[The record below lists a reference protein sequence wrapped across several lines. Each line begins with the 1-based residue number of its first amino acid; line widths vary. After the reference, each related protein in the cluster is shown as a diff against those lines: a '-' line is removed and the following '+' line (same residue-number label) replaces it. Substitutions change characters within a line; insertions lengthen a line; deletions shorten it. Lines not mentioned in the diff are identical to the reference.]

1 MKKFENFKENLKVL
15 KEAGKQDLKN
25 EFVTGGII
33 NKFYIQ
39 FELSWKVLKE
49 LLVYE
54 GVTEAANGSPREIIK
69 AAYRTY
75 DFINEEIWLSML
87 SERNSTSHVYDKKAD
102 ASFTVLIAP
111 GERPRTPLKIK
122 IKERLRPQMGA
133 SNHFILFCISFIWPL
148 FRDEN

>member
-33 NKFYIQ
+33 KKFYIQ

-87 SERNSTSHVYDKKAD
+87 SERNSTSHVYDKKAAKTLVEKIISEYID
-102 ASFTVLIAP
+102 SFVDLEKHIE
-111 GERPRTPLKIK
+111 ERYRNI
-122 IKERLRPQMGA
+122 
-133 SNHFILFCISFIWPL
+133 ISTL
-148 FRDEN
+148 

>member
-75 DFINEEIWLSML
+75 DFINEETWLSML
-87 SERNSTSHVYDKKAD
+87 SERNSTSHVYDKKAAKALVEKIISEYID
-102 ASFTVLIAP
+102 TFVDLEEHIE
-111 GERPRTPLKIK
+111 ERYRNI
-122 IKERLRPQMGA
+122 
-133 SNHFILFCISFIWPL
+133 ISTL
-148 FRDEN
+148 

>member
-87 SERNSTSHVYDKKAD
+87 SERNSTSHVYDKKAAKALVEKIISEYID
-102 ASFTVLIAP
+102 TFVDLEEHIE
-111 GERPRTPLKIK
+111 ERYRNI
-122 IKERLRPQMGA
+122 
-133 SNHFILFCISFIWPL
+133 ISTL
-148 FRDEN
+148 

>member
-87 SERNSTSHVYDKKAD
+87 SERNSTSHVYDKKAAKALVEKIISEYID
-102 ASFTVLIAP
+102 SFVDLEKHIE
-111 GERPRTPLKIK
+111 ERYRNI
-122 IKERLRPQMGA
+122 
-133 SNHFILFCISFIWPL
+133 ISTL
-148 FRDEN
+148 

>member
-87 SERNSTSHVYDKKAD
+87 SERNSASHVYDKKAAKTLVEKIISEYID
-102 ASFTVLIAP
+102 SFVDLEKHIE
-111 GERPRTPLKIK
+111 ERYQNI
-122 IKERLRPQMGA
+122 
-133 SNHFILFCISFIWPL
+133 ISTL
-148 FRDEN
+148 

>member
-1 MKKFENFKENLKVL
+1 MKKFENFRENLKVL

-87 SERNSTSHVYDKKAD
+87 SERNSTSHVYDKKAAKTLVEKIISEYID
-102 ASFTVLIAP
+102 SFVDLEKHIE
-111 GERPRTPLKIK
+111 ERYRNI
-122 IKERLRPQMGA
+122 
-133 SNHFILFCISFIWPL
+133 ISTL
-148 FRDEN
+148 

>member
-54 GVTEAANGSPREIIK
+54 GVTGAANGSPREIIK

-87 SERNSTSHVYDKKAD
+87 SERNSTSHVYDKKA
-102 ASFTVLIAP
+102 AKTLV
-111 GERPRTPLKIK
+111 EKI
-122 IKERLRPQMGA
+122 
-133 SNHFILFCISFIWPL
+133 ISEYIDTFVDLEEHIEKRYRNIISTL
-148 FRDEN
+148 

>member
-87 SERNSTSHVYDKKAD
+87 SERNSASHVYDKKAAKTLVEKIISEYID
-102 ASFTVLIAP
+102 SFVDLEKHIE
-111 GERPRTPLKIK
+111 ERYRNI
-122 IKERLRPQMGA
+122 
-133 SNHFILFCISFIWPL
+133 ISTL
-148 FRDEN
+148 

>member
-87 SERNSTSHVYDKKAD
+87 SERNSTSHVYDKKAAKTLVEKIISEYID
-102 ASFTVLIAP
+102 SFVDLEKHIE
-111 GERPRTPLKIK
+111 ERYRNI
-122 IKERLRPQMGA
+122 
-133 SNHFILFCISFIWPL
+133 ISTL
-148 FRDEN
+148 

>member
-75 DFINEEIWLSML
+75 DFINEEIWLSMR
-87 SERNSTSHVYDKKAD
+87 SERNSTSHVYDKKAAKTLVEKIISEYID
-102 ASFTVLIAP
+102 TFVDLEKHIE
-111 GERPRTPLKIK
+111 ERYRNI
-122 IKERLRPQMGA
+122 
-133 SNHFILFCISFIWPL
+133 ISTL
-148 FRDEN
+148 

>member
-15 KEAGKQDLKN
+15 KEAGKQDLEN

-87 SERNSTSHVYDKKAD
+87 SERNSTSHVYDKKAAKTLVGKIISEYID
-102 ASFTVLIAP
+102 SFVDLEKHIE
-111 GERPRTPLKIK
+111 ERYRNI
-122 IKERLRPQMGA
+122 
-133 SNHFILFCISFIWPL
+133 ISTL
-148 FRDEN
+148 

>member
-87 SERNSTSHVYDKKAD
+87 SERNSTSHVYDKKAAKTLVEKIISEYID
-102 ASFTVLIAP
+102 TFVDLEKHIE
-111 GERPRTPLKIK
+111 ERYRNI
-122 IKERLRPQMGA
+122 
-133 SNHFILFCISFIWPL
+133 ISTL
-148 FRDEN
+148 

>member
-33 NKFYIQ
+33 NKFFIQ

-75 DFINEEIWLSML
+75 DFINEETWLSML
-87 SERNSTSHVYDKKAD
+87 SERNSTSHVYDKKAAKALVEKIISEYID
-102 ASFTVLIAP
+102 TFVDLEEHIE
-111 GERPRTPLKIK
+111 ERYRNI
-122 IKERLRPQMGA
+122 
-133 SNHFILFCISFIWPL
+133 ISTL
-148 FRDEN
+148 

>member
-1 MKKFENFKENLKVL
+1 M

-87 SERNSTSHVYDKKAD
+87 SERNSTSHVYDKKAAKTLVEKIISEYID
-102 ASFTVLIAP
+102 TFVDLEKHIE
-111 GERPRTPLKIK
+111 ERYRNI
-122 IKERLRPQMGA
+122 
-133 SNHFILFCISFIWPL
+133 ISTL
-148 FRDEN
+148 

>member
-15 KEAGKQDLKN
+15 KKAGKQDLKN

-87 SERNSTSHVYDKKAD
+87 SERNSTSHVYDKKAAKTLVEKIISEYID
-102 ASFTVLIAP
+102 SFVDLEKHIE
-111 GERPRTPLKIK
+111 ERYRNI
-122 IKERLRPQMGA
+122 
-133 SNHFILFCISFIWPL
+133 ISTL
-148 FRDEN
+148 

>member
-15 KEAGKQDLKN
+15 KEAGKQDLEN

-87 SERNSTSHVYDKKAD
+87 SERNSTSHVYDKKAAKALVEKIISEYID
-102 ASFTVLIAP
+102 SFVDLEKHIE
-111 GERPRTPLKIK
+111 ERYRNI
-122 IKERLRPQMGA
+122 
-133 SNHFILFCISFIWPL
+133 ISTL
-148 FRDEN
+148 

>member
-87 SERNSTSHVYDKKAD
+87 SERNSTSHVYDKKAAKTLVGKIISEYID
-102 ASFTVLIAP
+102 SFVDLEKHIE
-111 GERPRTPLKIK
+111 ERYRNI
-122 IKERLRPQMGA
+122 
-133 SNHFILFCISFIWPL
+133 ISTL
-148 FRDEN
+148 

>member
-15 KEAGKQDLKN
+15 KEAGKQDLEN

-87 SERNSTSHVYDKKAD
+87 SERNSTSHVYDKKAAKTLVEKIISKYID
-102 ASFTVLIAP
+102 TFVDLEKHIE
-111 GERPRTPLKIK
+111 ERYRNI
-122 IKERLRPQMGA
+122 
-133 SNHFILFCISFIWPL
+133 ISTL
-148 FRDEN
+148 

>member
-87 SERNSTSHVYDKKAD
+87 SERNSTSHAYDKKAAKTLVEKIISEYID
-102 ASFTVLIAP
+102 SFVDLEKHIE
-111 GERPRTPLKIK
+111 ERYRNI
-122 IKERLRPQMGA
+122 
-133 SNHFILFCISFIWPL
+133 ISTL
-148 FRDEN
+148 

>member
-15 KEAGKQDLKN
+15 KEAGKQDLEN

-87 SERNSTSHVYDKKAD
+87 SERNSTSHVYDKKAAKTLVEKIISEYID
-102 ASFTVLIAP
+102 SFVDLEKHIE
-111 GERPRTPLKIK
+111 ERYRNI
-122 IKERLRPQMGA
+122 
-133 SNHFILFCISFIWPL
+133 ISTL
-148 FRDEN
+148 